1 MFFSGI
7 KLNYKN
13 RSIVKT
19 YDSFRKAYIGIL
31 FYIVRTIQ
39 YRCKEYENYE
49 MLVKKYD
56 QYRP

>member
-19 YDSFRKAYIGIL
+19 YDSFRKAYIGICSIL
-31 FYIVRTIQ
+31 SEQSNID
-39 YRCKEYENYE
+39 
-49 MLVKKYD
+49 VKSMKIMKC
-56 QYRP
+56 